1 LVSIVRNGAQTA
13 DYGCSGHSGVLE
25 GTDGDWVG
33 SGSSGLRLLRRRVS
47 EDIDSSARETR
58 VGAPPLRRCRYRPSL
73 AKPTPMTGSNSEST
87 SQRRNG
93 ELSRANI
100 TMAFLQ
106 KVDVQPRWKTR
117 DGAPMKLGVTVLL
130 AAAGE

>member
-1 LVSIVRNGAQTA
+1 
-13 DYGCSGHSGVLE
+13 
-25 GTDGDWVG
+25 
-33 SGSSGLRLLRRRVS
+33 
-47 EDIDSSARETR
+47 
-58 VGAPPLRRCRYRPSL
+58 
-73 AKPTPMTGSNSEST
+73 MTGSNSEST